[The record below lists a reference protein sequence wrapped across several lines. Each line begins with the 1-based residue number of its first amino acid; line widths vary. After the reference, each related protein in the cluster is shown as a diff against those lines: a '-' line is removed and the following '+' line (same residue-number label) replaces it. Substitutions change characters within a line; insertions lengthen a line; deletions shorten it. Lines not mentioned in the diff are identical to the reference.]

1 MVVDCQRA
9 RAVRSCAAVL
19 ALMGCFFFGA
29 GCGYSEDEWKAQLAR
44 YSELDAVH
52 KRESTELEE
61 TKKQLDDSQTKVAQ
75 LTAELEK
82 MGVNVDQ
89 LSRKLAEEG
98 TEKERLS
105 ADVSEL
111 KQAVSEYQSR
121 AAQLERIRSRF
132 EVLRDKLQKL
142 TKLGLKVEVR
152 HNRMVISLPGDVLFS
167 SGKDT
172 LRDAGKEVLMAVA
185 EVIRSDAQLASRF
198 FQIAGHTDAQP
209 LNGGPF
215 KDNWGL
221 SAMRARTVLV
231 FLIAPVGKR
240 DGGGGLDA
248 THLHAAGYGDTDPV
262 AANDTPQ
269 NREHNRRVE
278 LVLMPNVEEMLDL
291 KSLI

>member
-1 MVVDCQRA
+1 MTGSHLQPGEDGTIRIVCFRDEKARVPQRRGNA
-9 RAVRSCAAVL
+9 R
-19 ALMGCFFFGA
+19 
-29 GCGYSEDEWKAQLAR
+29 E
-44 YSELDAVH
+44 
-52 KRESTELEE
+52 
-61 TKKQLDDSQTKVAQ
+61 
-75 LTAELEK
+75 
-82 MGVNVDQ
+82 
-89 LSRKLAEEG
+89 
-98 TEKERLS
+98 
-105 ADVSEL
+105 
-111 KQAVSEYQSR
+111 
-121 AAQLERIRSRF
+121 
-132 EVLRDKLQKL
+132 
-142 TKLGLKVEVR
+142 
-152 HNRMVISLPGDVLFS
+152 P
-167 SGKDT
+167 
-172 LRDAGKEVLMAVA
+172 

-262 AANDTPQ
+262 ASNDTPQ